1 MHVRKSLH
9 TPVRLAF
16 YSGAISMLIDWSSV
30 ETYKASTQIIII
42 IIIIIIIVV
51 VVVVVVVTV
60 PKLMV
65 CFHIHFPM
73 HASS

>member
-42 IIIIIIIVV
+42 IIIIIIVV